1 MRNLQTS
8 LTDEQYTHYK
18 NMMTSSAGQAPQHAE
33 ERADVERRW
42 CRQRG
47 QDGEN
52 RLKFVAQNR

>member
-1 MRNLQTS
+1 
-8 LTDEQYTHYK
+8 
-18 NMMTSSAGQAPQHAE
+18 MMTSSAGQAPQHAE

-52 RLKFVAQNR
+52 RLKFVAPNR